1 MLYDYILT
9 AYKVLAGLVTTK
21 RLMLLALGALGVYIL
36 WICVALLISFQR
48 KFSSNCTKLYNYIRG
63 NNLNPDNLKV
73 IDFRIEKISNGFYYG
88 WKKFKTSVGQKPS
101 NFITR
106 REALDVE
113 VSGGVLNQG
122 KTFMRTY
129 ITFITALL
137 FIANLAHLGS
147 DSPITCFVIAETMVL
162 PFIFY
167 FVMKLFYFLYTSIKQ
182 QMYKQDVQCYY
193 ELISLLDDT
202 FGSKEAPKA
211 EVVQETV
218 IDEEG
223 DVVTI
228 DGEEALVDESE
239 PEPEKEVNPLD
250 DYDIFKKKNID
261 VEKLMN
267 EENGIAGTTLP
278 YINVDSDYV
287 IKDESDKLGKTATE
301 NDTGSSILGGMMQD
315 MSSIKKNNNFIDVDK
330 EVAEIDSDK
339 VAEMNAKEEKKEE
352 VKKEEDPFSSFEKFA
367 VDENVQAEI
376 KEETPVEEPKPEPE
390 PEVKDEKKF
399 EEIVENSV
407 PEVKSNPDEL
417 SESEEQQIASV
428 VSNFKSKRSKL
439 ASGGVVIE
447 RNEPIARRER
457 PVAEPEVIVPE
468 APQIVEEPTFESENF
483 YTAPEPRPV
492 QQLDIED
499 SADNVLNSLKTT
511 TGGYDSFQ
519 NFGGTAAYQNP
530 GFNQGYAG
538 YNAGYV
544 PQMNQPY
551 GQFNTVQPNGYGV
564 YPNQPYA
571 QNNFVQMNQ
580 TDYSQDYEEYEDES
594 YEEVEEVTPK
604 KKKVLSKEEEPRP
617 RGLKKKEE
625 KTMESVQVA
634 KTRGRPKKAEVS
646 ESMTIKNDKEFDEV
660 LARAE
665 KLMRKSDEGLSQ
677 SQSKRI
683 EKELKMLMDAM
694 NRYKENK

>member
-9 AYKVLAGLVTTK
+9 AYKVLAGLITTK
-21 RLMLLALGALGVYIL
+21 RLMLIALVALAIYIV
-36 WICVALLISFQR
+36 WICIALFFSFQR
-48 KFSSNCTKLYNYIRG
+48 KFSVNCTKLYNYIRG
-63 NNLNPDNLKV
+63 NNLTPDNLKV

-88 WKKFKTSVGQKPS
+88 WKKFKSSTNQKPS

-129 ITFITALL
+129 IVFVTVLL
-137 FIANLAHLGS
+137 FIFNLAYLGS
-147 DSPITCFVIAETMVL
+147 DSAITCFVVAETLVL
-162 PFIFY
+162 PFVFY

-193 ELISLLDDT
+193 DLIALLDET
-202 FGSKEAPKA
+202 FGSNEAVIVEA
-211 EVVQETV
+211 ETKPIV
-218 IDEEG
+218 DEEG
-223 DVVTI
+223 AVVTEN
-228 DGEEALVDESE
+228 GEVALEENEEDLA
-239 PEPEKEVNPLD
+239 EPEKEVNPLD

-267 EENGIAGTTLP
+267 EENGISGTTLP

-287 IKDESDKLGKTATE
+287 IKDEGHKSNKSVTE
-301 NDTGSSILGGMMQD
+301 NDNGSSVLGGMMQD
-315 MSSIKKNNNFIDVDK
+315 MSSIKKSNNFIDVDK
-330 EVAEIDSDK
+330 EVAEIDNDK
-339 VAEMNAKEEKKEE
+339 IAEIKAQEQPEEP
-352 VKKEEDPFSSFEKFA
+352 KEEDPFSSFEKFA
-367 VDENVQAEI
+367 VNTESESATV
-376 KEETPVEEPKPEPE
+376 VEEPKE
-390 PEVKDEKKF
+390 EVKEENKEEKKF
-399 EEIVENSV
+399 EEIIENSI
-407 PEVKSNPDEL
+407 PEVKDTADEL
-417 SESEEQQIASV
+417 SESEEQQIATV

-439 ASGGVVIE
+439 ANGGVVIE

-457 PVAEPEVIVPE
+457 PVIQEEPEVIIPEPIEPDIDENSFYE
-468 APQIVEEPTFESENF
+468 APQ
-483 YTAPEPRPV
+483 PREV
-492 QQLDIED
+492 QQLDVADDAD
-499 SADNVLNSLKTT
+499 SVLNSLKTT
-511 TGGYDSFQ
+511 IGGYESFQ
-519 NFGGTAAYQNP
+519 NFGGNAGAYQNP
-530 GFNQGYAG
+530 AYTPNYSG

-544 PQMNQPY
+544 PPLSQQNY
-551 GQFNTVQPNGYGV
+551 NQFNTIQQNGYGM
-564 YPNQPYA
+564 YQNPAYA
-571 QNNFVQMNQ
+571 QNNFNQMEQNN
-580 TDYSQDYEEYEDES
+580 YKQDFDS
-594 YEEVEEVTPK
+594 YEPEEGFEETVEEVKTPAK

-625 KTMESVQVA
+625 KTMETVQVA

-646 ESMTIKNDKEFDEV
+646 ETMTIKNDKEFDEV

-694 NRYKENK
+694 NRYKESK

>member
-21 RLMLLALGALGVYIL
+21 RLMLLALAAFGVYVL
-36 WICVALLISFQR
+36 WVCVALLLSFQR
-48 KFSSNCTKLYNYIRG
+48 KFSSNCTKLYNYIRS
-63 NNLNPDNLKV
+63 NTINPESLKV

-88 WKKFKTSVGQKPS
+88 WKKFKSSNGQKPS

-129 ITFITALL
+129 ITFITILL

-202 FGSKEAPKA
+202 FGAKETQKV
-211 EVVQETV
+211 EVVNEPT

-223 DVVTI
+223 EVVTV
-228 DGEEALVDESE
+228 DGEEALVEQHEEE
-239 PEPEKEVNPLD
+239 PAKEVNPLD
-250 DYDIFKKKNID
+250 DYDVFKKKNID

-267 EENGIAGTTLP
+267 EENGVSGTTLP
-278 YINVDSDYV
+278 FINVDSDYV
-287 IKDESDKLGKTATE
+287 IKDEGHSNTKNVTE
-301 NDTGSSILGGMMQD
+301 NDNGSSVLGGMMQD
-315 MSSIKKNNNFIDVDK
+315 MSSIKKSNSFIDVDK
-330 EVAEIDSDK
+330 GIAEIDNEK
-339 VAEMNAKEEKKEE
+339 VNEIKNQEESKEEQKP
-352 VKKEEDPFSSFEKFA
+352 EDPFSSFEKFE
-367 VDENVQAEI
+367 VTENV
-376 KEETPVEEPKPEPE
+376 ETSNNEPKPEEAVAEE
-390 PEVKDEKKF
+390 PKEEKKF
-399 EEIVENSV
+399 EEIVEN
-407 PEVKSNPDEL
+407 PITQTKDTDEL
-417 SESEEQQIASV
+417 SESEEQQIATV

-439 ASGGVVIE
+439 ANGGVVIE

-457 PVAEPEVIVPE
+457 VSVEPEVIVPE
-468 APQIVEEPTFESENF
+468 PPVEMPQIEEPQFEEESF

-492 QQLDIED
+492 QQLDVED
-499 SADNVLNSLKTT
+499 SADSVLNSLKTT

-519 NFGGTAAYQNP
+519 NFAGNAGYQNP
-530 GFNQGYAG
+530 A
-538 YNAGYV
+538 YNAGYQNPTYNPGYV
-544 PQMNQPY
+544 PPMNQPY
-551 GQFNTVQPNGYGV
+551 NQFNSVQPNGYGV
-564 YPNQPYA
+564 YPNQPYQQA
-571 QNNFVQMNQ
+571 GFNQ
-580 TDYSQDYEEYEDES
+580 VSQSDYSEEYNDYEEDLE
-594 YEEVEEVTPK
+594 EEVVQEKPK
-604 KKKVLSKEEEPRP
+604 KKKVLSKDEEPRP
-617 RGLKKKEE
+617 RGFKKKEE
-625 KTMESVQVA
+625 KIMEVTQEP
-634 KTRGRPKKAEVS
+634 KRGRPRKAEVS

-694 NRYKENK
+694 NRYKESK

>member
-9 AYKVLAGLVTTK
+9 AYKVLAGLITTK
-21 RLMLLALGALGVYIL
+21 RLMLIALGALAIYIV
-36 WICVALLISFQR
+36 WICIALFFSFQR
-48 KFSSNCTKLYNYIRG
+48 KFSVNCTKLYNYIRG
-63 NNLNPDNLKV
+63 NNLTPDNLKV

-88 WKKFKTSVGQKPS
+88 WKKFKSSTNQKPS

-129 ITFITALL
+129 IVFVTAIL
-137 FIANLAHLGS
+137 FIFNLAYLGS
-147 DSPITCFVIAETMVL
+147 DSAITCFVIAETLVL
-162 PFIFY
+162 PFMFY

-193 ELISLLDDT
+193 DLIALLDET
-202 FGSKEAPKA
+202 FGSNEAVKVKTEA
-211 EVVQETV
+211 EPVV
-218 IDEEG
+218 DEEG
-223 DVVTI
+223 AVVTEN
-228 DGEEALVDESE
+228 GEVALEENEEDLA
-239 PEPEKEVNPLD
+239 EPEKEVNPLD

-267 EENGIAGTTLP
+267 EENGISGTTLP

-287 IKDESDKLGKTATE
+287 IKDEGHKSNKSVTE
-301 NDTGSSILGGMMQD
+301 NDNGSSVLGGMMQD
-315 MSSIKKNNNFIDVDK
+315 MSSIKKSNNFIDVDK
-330 EVAEIDSDK
+330 EVAEIDNDK
-339 VAEMNAKEEKKEE
+339 VAEIKAQEQPETP
-352 VKKEEDPFSSFEKFA
+352 KEEDPFSLFEKFA
-367 VDENVQAEI
+367 VNTESEPAPAVEEL
-376 KEETPVEEPKPEPE
+376 KEEVKEESKE
-390 PEVKDEKKF
+390 EKKF
-399 EEIVENSV
+399 EEIIENPIPEAKENS
-407 PEVKSNPDEL
+407 DEL
-417 SESEEQQIASV
+417 SESEEQQIATV

-439 ASGGVVIE
+439 ANGGVVIE

-457 PVAEPEVIVPE
+457 PAIQEEPEVIVPE
-468 APQIVEEPTFESENF
+468 PIEPIIDENSFYENPQ
-483 YTAPEPRPV
+483 PREV
-492 QQLDIED
+492 QQLDVADDAD
-499 SADNVLNSLKTT
+499 SVLNSLKTT
-511 TGGYDSFQ
+511 TGGYESFQ
-519 NFGGTAAYQNP
+519 NFGGNAGVYQNP
-530 GFNQGYAG
+530 AYAQNYPG

-544 PQMNQPY
+544 PPINQQNY
-551 GQFNTVQPNGYGV
+551 NQFNTIQQNGYGMYQNPA
-564 YPNQPYA
+564 YP
-571 QNNFVQMNQ
+571 QNNFNQMEQNN
-580 TDYSQDYEEYEDES
+580 YAQDFNNYESEEEFEETM
-594 YEEVEEVTPK
+594 EEVKEPAK

-625 KTMESVQVA
+625 KAMETVQVT

-646 ESMTIKNDKEFDEV
+646 ETMTIKNDKEFDEV

-694 NRYKENK
+694 NRYKESK

>member
-1 MLYDYILT
+1 MLYDYLLT

-21 RLMLLALGALGVYIL
+21 RLMLLALAAFGVYIL
-36 WICVALLISFQR
+36 WICVALLFSFQR
-48 KFSSNCTKLYNYIRG
+48 KFSSNCTKLYNYIRS
-63 NNLNPDNLKV
+63 NTINPESLKV

-101 NFITR
+101 SFITR

-129 ITFITALL
+129 IVFITGLL

-147 DSPITCFVIAETMVL
+147 DSPITCFVVAETMVL

-193 ELISLLDDT
+193 ELITLLDDT
-202 FGSKEAPKA
+202 FGAK
-211 EVVQETV
+211 ETV
-218 IDEEG
+218 KVEVESEPAIDEEG
-223 DVVTI
+223 EVVTV
-228 DGEEALVDESE
+228 DGEEALEEQPEEE
-239 PEPEKEVNPLD
+239 PKVEVNPLD
-250 DYDIFKKKNID
+250 DYDVFKKKNID

-267 EENGIAGTTLP
+267 EENGISGTTLP
-278 YINVDSDYV
+278 FINVDSDYV
-287 IKDESDKLGKTATE
+287 IKDEGHENKKVITE
-301 NDTGSSILGGMMQD
+301 NDNGSSVLGGMMQD
-315 MSSIKKNNNFIDVDK
+315 MSSIKKSNNFIDVDK
-330 EVAEIDSDK
+330 GVAEIDNEK
-339 VAEMNAKEEKKEE
+339 INEIKAQEEPKEEPKP
-352 VKKEEDPFSSFEKFA
+352 EDPFSSFEKFEVA
-367 VDENVQAEI
+367 ENAEDASQ
-376 KEETPVEEPKPEPE
+376 KEEPQEEPKAEVQEEPKE
-390 PEVKDEKKF
+390 EKKF
-399 EEIVENSV
+399 EEIVENPVLEKKDS
-407 PEVKSNPDEL
+407 DEL
-417 SESEEQQIASV
+417 SESEEQQIATV

-439 ASGGVVIE
+439 ANGGVVIE

-457 PVAEPEVIVPE
+457 PVAEPEAIVPE
-468 APQIVEEPTFESENF
+468 APQIVDEPTFETESF
-483 YTAPEPRPV
+483 YTTPEPRPV

-499 SADNVLNSLKTT
+499 SADSVLNSLKTT

-519 NFGGTAAYQNP
+519 NFAGNAGYQNP
-530 GFNQGYAG
+530 AYGAG
-538 YNAGYV
+538 YQNPAYGAGYV

-551 GQFNTVQPNGYGV
+551 NQFNTVQPNGYGV
-564 YPNQPYA
+564 YPNQPYG
-571 QNNFVQMNQ
+571 QSGFNQMNQ
-580 TDYSQDYEEYEDES
+580 TNYAEDYSDYEEETVEEI
-594 YEEVEEVTPK
+594 EEVKPK

-625 KTMESVQVA
+625 KTMETTQVA

-646 ESMTIKNDKEFDEV
+646 ETMTIKNDKEFDEV

-694 NRYKENK
+694 NRYKESK